1 LASDAWWLFIG
12 FWVVCIVE
20 RTALAIPSPGFDL
33 YAILFDTVSA
43 FGTVGLS
50 TGVPYDTY
58 SFCGAWH
65 TFSKLV
71 LIVIMI
77 RGLHRGLPMAIDRA
91 VLLPGQELMERMDH
105 EYNGTRAEDEEK
117 VRRNEEGTQAER
129 DEKGQDP
136 EQKADTADQIR
147 QDKSEEA
154 EA

>member
-1 LASDAWWLFIG
+1 
-12 FWVVCIVE
+12 
-20 RTALAIPSPGFDL
+20 
-33 YAILFDTVSA
+33 
-43 FGTVGLS
+43 
-50 TGVPYDTY
+50 
-58 SFCGAWH
+58 
-65 TFSKLV
+65 
-71 LIVIMI
+71 
-77 RGLHRGLPMAIDRA
+77 MAIDRA